1 MNNQDY
7 TFPGYAKIL
16 HAGMAIFGISAFLT
30 AELAEHGAESTG
42 YYLHAYLGFSLAS
55 FIFARAVGGISGSG
69 CMRFSGWS
77 PFSRR
82 QWRLAL
88 EDVRS
93 LSRLRVPNR
102 NMHEGLAG
110 LTQAFGLAVF
120 ALMAATGSGLFLLKG
135 GPDTDL
141 FEAFEETRE
150 IGEVLIPLYLLLHVG
165 SVVVHSLAGS
175 PIWHR
180 MWKFSA
186 SGNENQS
193 KIVPVHHHDES

>member
-42 YYLHAYLGFSLAS
+42 YYLHAYLGFSLAG

-69 CMRFSGWS
+69 CMHFSGWS
-77 PFSRR
+77 PFARG

-93 LSRLRVPNR
+93 LFRLRVPNR

-110 LTQAFGLAVF
+110 LTQAFGLVLF

-135 GPDTDL
+135 GPEAGL
-141 FEAFEETRE
+141 FEALEEAHE

-180 MWKFSA
+180 MWKFNIV
-186 SGNENQS
+186 GNKNKS
-193 KIVPVHHHDES
+193 KIVPVHHHE

>member
-1 MNNQDY
+1 MNNHDY

-93 LSRLRVPNR
+93 LFRLHVPSR

-141 FEAFEETRE
+141 FEAFEETHE

-180 MWKFSA
+180 MWKFST

-193 KIVPVHHHDES
+193 KMIALHKYD